1 MRLKLVAV
9 AIAAL
14 APVVAMLAY
23 NEVALRHQRN
33 EEVRASAAQAA
44 RQASSE
50 VERIVEGL
58 HGLLVSVSAMPSVRH
73 LDAGACNAALKSVA
87 ESIPNIST
95 IFVVGLDG
103 RPVCGS
109 TAFPPG
115 VVFSDRDYFQQ
126 ILKTKDFTV
135 GTYTQSRLSDR
146 HVLPLAMPLME
157 GDILKAVIVGGI
169 RMDWLQ
175 NRITE
180 RGVVSGNTVTIA
192 DGKGTIVARVPLAEQ
207 FVGTVIPDEYQ
218 HLVHA
223 EQPDVIE
230 VMTQDGTTRILGYR
244 PIALPSSPL
253 YVSAGFSKPEAF
265 APINRATLTN
275 TLAIIGGALFS
286 FAAAIFIGNRFIL
299 VPIWRIA
306 DVMEK
311 WRGGQTAARTG
322 MNGSDELA
330 VVGATFDRL
339 LDELDE
345 RRRRNEEAEEERIL
359 LVRELA
365 HRVKNGFTLVQAI
378 ARQTFSRSDP
388 ERYNSFAERLAALA
402 GTYDLILSREGSASS
417 VRDIVSAALRAHVT
431 SEAERIRLG
440 GPDVVL
446 PADIALP
453 LSLVIHELATNAT
466 KYGSL
471 GSEEGTV
478 AIEWKSED
486 GRVLLLW
493 TESGGPPVS
502 APTKRGFG
510 SVLIERAFP
519 AKAQARSRSDF
530 RPEGLVFEVIFS
542 TGEPAAKGEVESL
555 DRDMMHPSKT

>member
-9 AIAAL
+9 AVAAL
-14 APVVAMLAY
+14 APVVTMLAY
-23 NEVALRHQRN
+23 NEIALRHQRN

-50 VERIVEGL
+50 VERIVEGS
-58 HGLLVSVSAMPSVRH
+58 HALLVSVSAMPSVRH
-73 LDAGACNAALKSVA
+73 LDVSACNEALKSVA
-87 ESIPNIST
+87 DNIPNVST
-95 IFVVGLDG
+95 LFVIGLDG

-109 TAFPPG
+109 TAFPDG
-115 VVFSDRDYFQQ
+115 VTFSDRDYFQQ
-126 ILKTKDFTV
+126 ILKTRDFTV
-135 GTYTQSRLSDR
+135 GTYTQSRLSDK

-157 GDILKAVIVGGI
+157 GGIFKAIIVSGI

-180 RGVVSGNTVTIA
+180 RGIASGDTVTIA
-192 DGKGTIVARVPLAEQ
+192 DGKGTIVARVPGAEQ
-207 FVGTVIPDEYQ
+207 FVGTVIPDAYQ
-218 HLVHA
+218 PLIHA

-230 VMTQDGTTRILGYR
+230 VASQDGTESILGYR

-253 YVSAGFSKPEAF
+253 YVSAGFSKREAF

-286 FAAAIFIGNRFIL
+286 FLAAVFIGNRFIL
-299 VPIWRIA
+299 VPISRIA

-311 WRGGQTAARTG
+311 WRNGQTTARTG
-322 MNGSDELA
+322 MTGSDELA

-345 RRRRNEEAEEERIL
+345 QRHQNEEAEEERIL

-417 VRDIVSAALRAHVT
+417 IRDIVSAALRAHVA
-431 SEAERIRLG
+431 SEAERIRLD
-440 GPDVVL
+440 GPEVVL
-446 PADIALP
+446 PADTALP

-471 GSEEGTV
+471 GSEDGTV
-478 AIEWKSED
+478 AIAWKHEG
-486 GRVLLLW
+486 GRVFLLW
-493 TESGGPPVS
+493 TETGGSPVS

-519 AKAQARSRSDF
+519 AKAQARSHSDF

-542 TGEPAAKGEVESL
+542 AGEPAAKGEVETS
-555 DRDMMHPSKT
+555 DRHMVHSSKT

>member
-9 AIAAL
+9 AVAAL

-58 HGLLVSVSAMPSVRH
+58 HGLLISVSAMPSVRH
-73 LDAGACNAALKSVA
+73 LDVGTCNEALTSVA
-87 ESIPNIST
+87 ENIPNVST

-109 TAFPPG
+109 TAFPEG
-115 VVFSDRDYFQQ
+115 VTFSDRDYFQQ

-135 GTYTQSRLSDR
+135 GTYTQSRLSDK

-157 GDILKAVIVGGI
+157 GGMLKAVIVSGI

-180 RGVVSGNTVTIA
+180 RGVAPGNAVTIA
-192 DGKGTIVARVPLAEQ
+192 DGKGTIVARVPLPEQ
-207 FVGTVIPDEYQ
+207 FVGTAIPDQYQ
-218 HLVHA
+218 RLVHA

-230 VMTQDGTTRILGYR
+230 VTSRDGMVRIVGYR

-253 YVSAGFSKPEAF
+253 YVSASFSKPEAF
-265 APINRATLTN
+265 APIERATLMN

-286 FAAAIFIGNRFIL
+286 LTAAIVIGNRFIL

-311 WRGGQTAARTG
+311 WRGGQTSARTG
-322 MNGSDELA
+322 MTGSDDLA

-345 RRRRNEEAEEERIL
+345 RRRCNEAAEEERIL

-402 GTYDLILSREGSASS
+402 GTYDVILSREGSASS
-417 VRDIVSAALRAHVT
+417 LRDIVSAALRAHVA
-431 SEAERIRLG
+431 SEAEHIRLA

-446 PADIALP
+446 PAETALP

-471 GSEEGTV
+471 GSEDGTV
-478 AIEWKSED
+478 AIEWRRDEK
-486 GRVLLLW
+486 RLLLLW

-502 APTKRGFG
+502 KPVKRGFG

-519 AKAQARSRSDF
+519 AKAQARSHSDY
-530 RPEGLVFEVIFS
+530 RPEGLVFELVFS
-542 TGEPAAKGEVESL
+542 IEEPAAKSKAVSPSRETAPAD
-555 DRDMMHPSKT
+555 DR

>member
-9 AIAAL
+9 AVAAL

-58 HGLLVSVSAMPSVRH
+58 HALLVSVSAMPSVRH
-73 LDAGACNAALKSVA
+73 LDVQACNEALKSVA
-87 ESIPNIST
+87 ESIPNIRT

-109 TAFPPG
+109 MAFPDG
-115 VVFSDRDYFQQ
+115 VVFSDRDYFKQT
-126 ILKTKDFTV
+126 LETKDFSV

-146 HVLPLAMPLME
+146 PVLPLAMPLLE
-157 GDILKAVIVGGI
+157 GESIKALIVSGI
-169 RMDWLQ
+169 RLDWLQ

-180 RGVVSGNTVTIA
+180 RGVAPGNAVTIA
-192 DGKGTIVARVPLAEQ
+192 DGKGTIVARVPLPEQ

-218 HLVHA
+218 HLIHA

-230 VMTQDGTTRILGYR
+230 VTSQDGTVRILGYR

-265 APINRATLTN
+265 APIKRATLMN
-275 TLAIIGGALFS
+275 TLAIIGGALFA
-286 FAAAIFIGNRFIL
+286 FLAAIFIGNRFIL
-299 VPIWRIA
+299 APISRIA
-306 DVMEK
+306 EVMEK
-311 WRGGQTAARTG
+311 WRNGQTTARTG
-322 MNGSDELA
+322 MTGPDELD

-345 RRRRNEEAEEERIL
+345 RRRQNERAEEERTL
-359 LVRELA
+359 LVREMA
-365 HRVKNGFTLVQAI
+365 HRVKNGFALVQAI
-378 ARQTFSRSDP
+378 ARQTFSRANP
-388 ERYNSFAERLAALA
+388 ESYHAFAERLAALA
-402 GTYDLILSREGSASS
+402 GTYDLILSGEGSAAPI
-417 VRDIVSAALRAHVT
+417 RETISAALRAHIA
-431 SEAERIRLG
+431 SQERIHLD

-453 LSLVIHELATNAT
+453 LSLVLHELATNAT

-471 GSEEGTV
+471 GSEQGTV
-478 AIEWKSED
+478 AIAWKHDD
-486 GRVLLLW
+486 GRVRLVW
-493 TESGGPPVS
+493 TEAGGPPVS
-502 APTKRGFG
+502 TPTKKGFG
-510 SVLIERAFP
+510 SILIERAFSS
-519 AKAQARSRSDF
+519 KAQAQSRSDY
-530 RPEGLVFEVIFS
+530 RPEGLVFEVVFL
-542 TGEPAAKGEVESL
+542 TGEPAAKTEVEV
-555 DRDMMHPSKT
+555 PIGT

>member
-9 AIAAL
+9 AVAAL

-58 HGLLVSVSAMPSVRH
+58 HALLVSVSAMPSVRH
-73 LDAGACNAALKSVA
+73 LDVQACNEALKSVA
-87 ESIPNIST
+87 ESIPNIRT

-109 TAFPPG
+109 MAFPDG
-115 VVFSDRDYFQQ
+115 VVFSDRDYFKQT
-126 ILKTKDFTV
+126 LETKDFSV

-146 HVLPLAMPLME
+146 PVLPLAMPLME
-157 GDILKAVIVGGI
+157 GEAVKAVIVSGI
-169 RMDWLQ
+169 RLDWLQ

-180 RGVVSGNTVTIA
+180 RGVAPGNAVTIA
-192 DGKGTIVARVPLAEQ
+192 DSKGTIVARVPLPEQ

-218 HLVHA
+218 HLIHA

-230 VMTQDGTTRILGYR
+230 ATSQDGTARILGYR

-265 APINRATLTN
+265 APINRATLMN
-275 TLAIIGGALFS
+275 TLAIIGGALFA
-286 FAAAIFIGNRFIL
+286 FLAAIFIGNRFIL
-299 VPIWRIA
+299 VPISRIA
-306 DVMEK
+306 EVMEK
-311 WRGGQTAARTG
+311 WRSGETTARTG
-322 MNGSDELA
+322 MTGPDELD

-345 RRRRNEEAEEERIL
+345 RRRRNEQAEEERTL
-359 LVRELA
+359 LVREMA
-365 HRVKNGFTLVQAI
+365 HRVKNGFALVQAI
-378 ARQTFSRSDP
+378 ARQTFSRSNP
-388 ERYNSFAERLAALA
+388 ESYNAFAERLAALA
-402 GTYDLILSREGSASS
+402 GTYDLILSREGSAAPI
-417 VRDIVSAALRAHVT
+417 REIISAALRAHIA
-431 SEAERIRLG
+431 SEERIRLD

-446 PADIALP
+446 PADLALP
-453 LSLVIHELATNAT
+453 LSLVLHELATNAT

-471 GSEEGTV
+471 GSEPGTV
-478 AIEWKSED
+478 AIEWKHDD
-486 GRVLLLW
+486 GRVLLVW
-493 TESGGPPVS
+493 TETGGPAVT

-510 SVLIERAFP
+510 SVLIERAFSS
-519 AKAQARSRSDF
+519 KAQAQSRSDY
-530 RPEGLVFEVIFS
+530 RPEGLVFEVVFS
-542 TGEPAAKGEVESL
+542 TGEPAGG
-555 DRDMMHPSKT
+555 R

>member
-9 AIAAL
+9 AVAAL

-58 HGLLVSVSAMPSVRH
+58 HALLVSVSAMPSVRH
-73 LDAGACNAALKSVA
+73 LDVQACNEALKSVA
-87 ESIPNIST
+87 ESIPNIRT

-109 TAFPPG
+109 MAFPDG
-115 VVFSDRDYFQQ
+115 VVFSDRDYFKQT
-126 ILKTKDFTV
+126 LETKDFSV

-146 HVLPLAMPLME
+146 PVLPLAMPLME
-157 GDILKAVIVGGI
+157 GESVKALIVSGI
-169 RMDWLQ
+169 RLDWLQ

-180 RGVVSGNTVTIA
+180 RGVAPGNAVTIA
-192 DGKGTIVARVPLAEQ
+192 DGKGTIVARVPLPEQ

-218 HLVHA
+218 HLIHA

-230 VMTQDGTTRILGYR
+230 VTSQDGTVRILGYR

-265 APINRATLTN
+265 APINRATLMN
-275 TLAIIGGALFS
+275 TLAIIGGALFA
-286 FAAAIFIGNRFIL
+286 FLAAIVIGNRFIL
-299 VPIWRIA
+299 APISRIA
-306 DVMEK
+306 EVMEK
-311 WRGGQTAARTG
+311 WRNGQTTARTG
-322 MNGSDELA
+322 MTGPDELD

-345 RRRRNEEAEEERIL
+345 RRRRNEQAEEERTL
-359 LVRELA
+359 LVREMA
-365 HRVKNGFTLVQAI
+365 HRVKNGFALVQAI
-378 ARQTFSRSDP
+378 ARQTFSRSNP
-388 ERYNSFAERLAALA
+388 ESYNAFAERLAALA
-402 GTYDLILSREGSASS
+402 GTYDLILSREGSAAPI
-417 VRDIVSAALRAHVT
+417 REIISAALRAHIA
-431 SEAERIRLG
+431 SQDRIRLD

-453 LSLVIHELATNAT
+453 LSLVLHELATNAT

-471 GSEEGTV
+471 GSEQGTV
-478 AIEWKSED
+478 AIAWKHDD
-486 GRVLLLW
+486 GRVLLVW
-493 TESGGPPVS
+493 TEAGGPAVS
-502 APTKRGFG
+502 TPTKRGFG
-510 SVLIERAFP
+510 SVLIERAFSS
-519 AKAQARSRSDF
+519 KAQAQSRSDY
-530 RPEGLVFEVIFS
+530 RPEGLVFEVVFL
-542 TGEPAAKGEVESL
+542 TGEPAAKTEGDV
-555 DRDMMHPSKT
+555 P

>member
-9 AIAAL
+9 AVAAL

-58 HGLLVSVSAMPSVRH
+58 HGLLISVSAMPSVRH
-73 LDAGACNAALKSVA
+73 LDVGTCNEALTSVA
-87 ESIPNIST
+87 ENIPNVST

-109 TAFPPG
+109 TAFPEG
-115 VVFSDRDYFQQ
+115 VTFSDRDYFQQ

-135 GTYTQSRLSDR
+135 GTYTQSRLSDK

-157 GDILKAVIVGGI
+157 GGMLKAVIVSGI

-180 RGVVSGNTVTIA
+180 RGVAPGNAVTIA
-192 DGKGTIVARVPLAEQ
+192 DGKGTIVARVPLPEQ
-207 FVGTVIPDEYQ
+207 FVGTAIPDQYQ
-218 HLVHA
+218 RLVHA

-230 VMTQDGTTRILGYR
+230 VTSRDGMVRIVGYR

-253 YVSAGFSKPEAF
+253 YVSASFSKPEAF
-265 APINRATLTN
+265 APIERATLMN

-286 FAAAIFIGNRFIL
+286 LTAAIVIGNRFIL

-311 WRGGQTAARTG
+311 WRGGQTSARTG
-322 MNGSDELA
+322 MTGSDDLA

-345 RRRRNEEAEEERIL
+345 RRRCNEAAEEERIL

-402 GTYDLILSREGSASS
+402 GTYDVILSREGSASS
-417 VRDIVSAALRAHVT
+417 LRDIVSAALRAHVA
-431 SEAERIRLG
+431 SEAEHIRLA

-446 PADIALP
+446 PAETALP

-471 GSEEGTV
+471 GSEDGTV
-478 AIEWKSED
+478 AIEWRRDEK
-486 GRVLLLW
+486 RLLLLW

-502 APTKRGFG
+502 KPVKRGFG

-519 AKAQARSRSDF
+519 A
-530 RPEGLVFEVIFS
+530 
-542 TGEPAAKGEVESL
+542 
-555 DRDMMHPSKT
+555 

>member
-9 AIAAL
+9 AVAAL
-14 APVVAMLAY
+14 APVVAMLLY

-58 HGLLVSVSAMPSVRH
+58 HGLLVSVAAMPSVRH
-73 LDAGACNAALKSVA
+73 LDVGTCNEALKSVA
-87 ESIPNIST
+87 ESIPNVST

-109 TAFPPG
+109 TAFPEG
-115 VVFSDRDYFQQ
+115 VRFSDRDYFQQ

-157 GDILKAVIVGGI
+157 GDTLKAVIVSGI

-180 RGVVSGNTVTIA
+180 RGVAPGNAVTIA
-192 DGKGTIVARVPLAEQ
+192 DGKGTIVARAPLPEQ

-218 HLVHA
+218 HLIHA

-230 VMTQDGTTRILGYR
+230 VTSQDGTTRILAYR

-253 YVSAGFSKPEAF
+253 FVSAGFSKPEAF
-265 APINRATLTN
+265 APIERATLMN

-286 FAAAIFIGNRFIL
+286 LTAAIFIGNRFIL

-311 WRGGQTAARTG
+311 WRGGQTSARTG
-322 MNGSDELA
+322 MTGSDELE

-339 LDELDE
+339 LDELEE
-345 RRRRNEEAEEERIL
+345 RRRRNEEVEEERIL

-402 GTYDLILSREGSASS
+402 GTYDLILSREGSASP
-417 VRDIVSAALRAHVT
+417 VRDVVSAALRAHVA
-431 SEAERIRLG
+431 SEAEHIRLD
-440 GPDVVL
+440 GPEVVL
-446 PADIALP
+446 PADTALP

-471 GSEEGTV
+471 GSEAGTV
-478 AIEWKSED
+478 AIEWRHED
-486 GRVLLLW
+486 GRVFLLW

-502 APTKRGFG
+502 KPTKRGFG

-519 AKAQARSRSDF
+519 AKAQARSHSDY
-530 RPEGLVFEVIFS
+530 RPEGLVFELVFS
-542 TGEPAAKGEVESL
+542 IGVS
-555 DRDMMHPSKT
+555 

>member
-9 AIAAL
+9 AVAAL

-58 HGLLVSVSAMPSVRH
+58 HGLLVSVAAMPSVRH
-73 LDAGACNAALKSVA
+73 LDVGTCNEALKSVA
-87 ESIPNIST
+87 ESIPNVST

-109 TAFPPG
+109 TAFPEG
-115 VVFSDRDYFQQ
+115 VRFSDRDYFQQ
-126 ILKTKDFTV
+126 ILNSKDFTV

-157 GDILKAVIVGGI
+157 GDTLKAVIVSGI

-180 RGVVSGNTVTIA
+180 RGVAPGNAVTIA
-192 DGKGTIVARVPLAEQ
+192 DGKGTIVARAPLPEQ

-218 HLVHA
+218 HLIHA

-230 VMTQDGTTRILGYR
+230 LTSQDGTTRIVAYR

-253 YVSAGFSKPEAF
+253 FVSAGFSKPEAF
-265 APINRATLTN
+265 APIERATLMN

-286 FAAAIFIGNRFIL
+286 LTAAIFIGNRFIL

-311 WRGGQTAARTG
+311 WRGGQTSARTG
-322 MNGSDELA
+322 MTGSDELE

-339 LDELDE
+339 LDELEE
-345 RRRRNEEAEEERIL
+345 RRRRNEEVEEERIL

-402 GTYDLILSREGSASS
+402 GTYDLILSREGSASP
-417 VRDIVSAALRAHVT
+417 VRDVVSAALRAHVA
-431 SEAERIRLG
+431 SEAEHIRLD

-446 PADIALP
+446 PADTALP

-471 GSEEGTV
+471 GSENGTV
-478 AIEWKSED
+478 AIEWRHDD
-486 GRVLLLW
+486 GRVFLLW

-502 APTKRGFG
+502 KPTKRGFG

-519 AKAQARSRSDF
+519 AKAQARSHSDY
-530 RPEGLVFEVIFS
+530 RPEGLVFELVFS
-542 TGEPAAKGEVESL
+542 IGVS
-555 DRDMMHPSKT
+555 

>member
-9 AIAAL
+9 AVAAL

-58 HGLLVSVSAMPSVRH
+58 HALLVSVSAMPSVRH
-73 LDAGACNAALKSVA
+73 LDVQACNEALKSVA
-87 ESIPNIST
+87 ESIPNIRT

-109 TAFPPG
+109 MAFPDG
-115 VVFSDRDYFQQ
+115 VVFSDRDYFKQT
-126 ILKTKDFTV
+126 LETKDFSV

-146 HVLPLAMPLME
+146 PVLPLAMPLME
-157 GDILKAVIVGGI
+157 GEAVKAVIVSGI
-169 RMDWLQ
+169 RLDWLQ

-180 RGVVSGNTVTIA
+180 RGVAPGNAVTIA
-192 DGKGTIVARVPLAEQ
+192 DSKGTIVARVPLPEQ

-218 HLVHA
+218 HLIHA

-230 VMTQDGTTRILGYR
+230 ATSQDGTARILGYR

-265 APINRATLTN
+265 APINRATLMN
-275 TLAIIGGALFS
+275 TLAIIGGALFA
-286 FAAAIFIGNRFIL
+286 FLAAIFIGNRFIL
-299 VPIWRIA
+299 VPISRIA
-306 DVMEK
+306 EVMEK
-311 WRGGQTAARTG
+311 WRSGQTTARTG
-322 MNGSDELA
+322 MTGPDELD

-345 RRRRNEEAEEERIL
+345 RRRRNEQAEEERTL
-359 LVRELA
+359 LVREMA
-365 HRVKNGFTLVQAI
+365 HRVKNGFALVQAI
-378 ARQTFSRSDP
+378 ARQTFSRSNP
-388 ERYNSFAERLAALA
+388 ESYNAFAERLAALA
-402 GTYDLILSREGSASS
+402 GTYDLILSREGSAAPI
-417 VRDIVSAALRAHVT
+417 REIISAALRAHIA
-431 SEAERIRLG
+431 SEERIRLD

-446 PADIALP
+446 PADLALP
-453 LSLVIHELATNAT
+453 LSLVLHELATNAT

-471 GSEEGTV
+471 GSEPGTV
-478 AIEWKSED
+478 AIEWKHDD
-486 GRVLLLW
+486 GRVLLVW
-493 TESGGPPVS
+493 TETGGPAVT

-510 SVLIERAFP
+510 SVLIERAFSS
-519 AKAQARSRSDF
+519 KAQAQSRSDY
-530 RPEGLVFEVIFS
+530 RPKGSSSKLSSQPGNLQAEGKVQTGISFEQICR
-542 TGEPAAKGEVESL
+542 EA
-555 DRDMMHPSKT
+555 

>member
-9 AIAAL
+9 AVAAL

-58 HGLLVSVSAMPSVRH
+58 HALLVSVSAMPSVRH
-73 LDAGACNAALKSVA
+73 LDVQACNEALKSVA
-87 ESIPNIST
+87 ESIPNIRT

-109 TAFPPG
+109 MAFPDG
-115 VVFSDRDYFQQ
+115 VVFSDRDYFKQT
-126 ILKTKDFTV
+126 LETKDFSV

-146 HVLPLAMPLME
+146 PVLPLAMPLME
-157 GDILKAVIVGGI
+157 GESVKALIVSGI
-169 RMDWLQ
+169 RLDWLQ

-180 RGVVSGNTVTIA
+180 RGVAPGNAVTIA
-192 DGKGTIVARVPLAEQ
+192 DGKGTIVARVPLPEQ

-218 HLVHA
+218 HLIHA

-230 VMTQDGTTRILGYR
+230 VTSQDGTARILGYR

-265 APINRATLTN
+265 APINRATLMN
-275 TLAIIGGALFS
+275 TLAIIGGALFA
-286 FAAAIFIGNRFIL
+286 FLAAIFIGNRFIL
-299 VPIWRIA
+299 APISRIA
-306 DVMEK
+306 EVMEK
-311 WRGGQTAARTG
+311 WRNGQTTARTG
-322 MNGSDELA
+322 MTGPDELD

-345 RRRRNEEAEEERIL
+345 RRRRNEQAEEERTL
-359 LVRELA
+359 LVREMA
-365 HRVKNGFTLVQAI
+365 HRVKNGFALVQAI
-378 ARQTFSRSDP
+378 ARQTFSRSNP
-388 ERYNSFAERLAALA
+388 ESYNAFAERLAALA
-402 GTYDLILSREGSASS
+402 GTYDLILSREGSAAPI
-417 VRDIVSAALRAHVT
+417 REIISAALRAHIA
-431 SEAERIRLG
+431 SQERIRLD

-453 LSLVIHELATNAT
+453 LSLVLHELATNAT

-471 GSEEGTV
+471 GSEQGTV
-478 AIEWKSED
+478 AIAWKHDD
-486 GRVLLLW
+486 GRVLLVW
-493 TESGGPPVS
+493 TEAGGPPVS
-502 APTKRGFG
+502 PPTKRGFG
-510 SVLIERAFP
+510 SVLIERAFSS
-519 AKAQARSRSDF
+519 KAQARSRSDY
-530 RPEGLVFEVIFS
+530 RPEGLVFEVVFL
-542 TGEPAAKGEVESL
+542 TGEPAAKTEGDV
-555 DRDMMHPSKT
+555 PIGT

>member
-9 AIAAL
+9 AVAAL

-44 RQASSE
+44 RQSSSE

-58 HGLLVSVSAMPSVRH
+58 HGLLVSVAAMPSVRH
-73 LDAGACNAALKSVA
+73 LDVGTCNEALKSVA

-109 TAFPPG
+109 TAFPEG
-115 VVFSDRDYFQQ
+115 VRFSDRDYFQQ
-126 ILKTKDFTV
+126 ILNTKAFTV

-157 GDILKAVIVGGI
+157 GDTLKAVIVSGI

-180 RGVVSGNTVTIA
+180 RGVAPGNAVTIA
-192 DGKGTIVARVPLAEQ
+192 DGKGTIVARAPLPEQ

-218 HLVHA
+218 HLIHA

-230 VMTQDGTTRILGYR
+230 VTSQDGTTRILAYR

-253 YVSAGFSKPEAF
+253 FVSAGFSKPEAF
-265 APINRATLTN
+265 APIERATLMN

-286 FAAAIFIGNRFIL
+286 LTAAIFIGNRFIL

-311 WRGGQTAARTG
+311 WRGGQTSARTG
-322 MNGSDELA
+322 MTGSDELE

-339 LDELDE
+339 LDELEE
-345 RRRRNEEAEEERIL
+345 RRRRNEEVEEERIL

-402 GTYDLILSREGSASS
+402 GTYDLILSREGSASP
-417 VRDIVSAALRAHVT
+417 VRDVVSAALRAHVA
-431 SEAERIRLG
+431 SEAEHIRLN
-440 GPDVVL
+440 GPEVVL
-446 PADIALP
+446 PADTALP

-471 GSEEGTV
+471 GSEAGTV
-478 AIEWKSED
+478 AIEWRHED
-486 GRVLLLW
+486 GRVFLLW

-502 APTKRGFG
+502 KPTKRGFG

-519 AKAQARSRSDF
+519 AKAQARSHSDY
-530 RPEGLVFEVIFS
+530 RPEGLVFELVFS
-542 TGEPAAKGEVESL
+542 IGETVPASGS
-555 DRDMMHPSKT
+555 

>member
-9 AIAAL
+9 AVAAL

-58 HGLLVSVSAMPSVRH
+58 HALLVSVSAMPSVRH
-73 LDAGACNAALKSVA
+73 LDVQACNEALKSVA
-87 ESIPNIST
+87 ESIPNIRT

-109 TAFPPG
+109 MAFTDG
-115 VVFSDRDYFQQ
+115 VVFSDRDYFKQT
-126 ILKTKDFTV
+126 LETKDFSV

-146 HVLPLAMPLME
+146 PVLPLAMPLME
-157 GDILKAVIVGGI
+157 GEAVKAVIVSGI
-169 RMDWLQ
+169 RLDWLQ

-180 RGVVSGNTVTIA
+180 RGVAPGNAVTIA
-192 DGKGTIVARVPLAEQ
+192 DSKGTIVARVPLPEQ

-218 HLVHA
+218 HLIHA

-230 VMTQDGTTRILGYR
+230 ATSQDGTARILGYR

-265 APINRATLTN
+265 APINRATLMN
-275 TLAIIGGALFS
+275 TLAIIGGALFA
-286 FAAAIFIGNRFIL
+286 FLAAIFIGNRFIL
-299 VPIWRIA
+299 VPISRIA
-306 DVMEK
+306 EVMEK
-311 WRGGQTAARTG
+311 WRSGQTTARTG
-322 MNGSDELA
+322 MTGPDELD

-345 RRRRNEEAEEERIL
+345 RRRRNEQAEEERTL
-359 LVRELA
+359 LVREMA
-365 HRVKNGFTLVQAI
+365 HRVKNGFALVQAI
-378 ARQTFSRSDP
+378 ARQTFSRSNP
-388 ERYNSFAERLAALA
+388 ESYNAFAERLAALA
-402 GTYDLILSREGSASS
+402 GTYDLILSREGSAAPI
-417 VRDIVSAALRAHVT
+417 REIISAALRAHIA
-431 SEAERIRLG
+431 SEERIRLD

-446 PADIALP
+446 PADLALP
-453 LSLVIHELATNAT
+453 LSLVLHELATNAT

-471 GSEEGTV
+471 GSEPGTV
-478 AIEWKSED
+478 AIEWKHDD
-486 GRVLLLW
+486 GRVLLVW
-493 TESGGPPVS
+493 TETGGPAVT

-510 SVLIERAFP
+510 SVLIERAFSS
-519 AKAQARSRSDF
+519 KAQAQSRSDY
-530 RPEGLVFEVIFS
+530 RPEGLVFEVVFS
-542 TGEPAAKGEVESL
+542 TGEPAGG
-555 DRDMMHPSKT
+555 R

>member
-9 AIAAL
+9 AVAAL

-58 HGLLVSVSAMPSVRH
+58 HALLVSVSAMPSVRH
-73 LDAGACNAALKSVA
+73 LDVQACNEALKSVA
-87 ESIPNIST
+87 ESIPNIRT

-103 RPVCGS
+103 RPVCES
-109 TAFPPG
+109 MAFPDG
-115 VVFSDRDYFQQ
+115 VVFSDRDYFKQT
-126 ILKTKDFTV
+126 LETKDFSV

-146 HVLPLAMPLME
+146 PVLPLAMPLME
-157 GDILKAVIVGGI
+157 GEAVKAVIVSGI
-169 RMDWLQ
+169 RLDWLQ

-180 RGVVSGNTVTIA
+180 RGVAPGNAVTIA
-192 DGKGTIVARVPLAEQ
+192 DSKGTIVARVPLPEQ

-218 HLVHA
+218 HLIHA

-230 VMTQDGTTRILGYR
+230 ATSQDGTARILGYR

-265 APINRATLTN
+265 APINRATLMN
-275 TLAIIGGALFS
+275 TLAIIGGALFA
-286 FAAAIFIGNRFIL
+286 FLAAIFIGNRFIL
-299 VPIWRIA
+299 VPISRIA
-306 DVMEK
+306 EVMEK
-311 WRGGQTAARTG
+311 WRSGQTTARTG
-322 MNGSDELA
+322 MTGPDELD

-345 RRRRNEEAEEERIL
+345 RRRRNEQAEEERTL
-359 LVRELA
+359 LVREMA
-365 HRVKNGFTLVQAI
+365 HRVKNGFALVQAI
-378 ARQTFSRSDP
+378 ARQTFSRSNP
-388 ERYNSFAERLAALA
+388 ESYNAFAERLAALA
-402 GTYDLILSREGSASS
+402 GTYDLILSREGSAAPI
-417 VRDIVSAALRAHVT
+417 REIISAALRAHIA
-431 SEAERIRLG
+431 SEERIRLD

-446 PADIALP
+446 PADLALP
-453 LSLVIHELATNAT
+453 LSLVLHELATNAT

-471 GSEEGTV
+471 GSEPGTV
-478 AIEWKSED
+478 AIEWKHDD
-486 GRVLLLW
+486 GRVLLVW
-493 TESGGPPVS
+493 TETGGPAVT

-510 SVLIERAFP
+510 SVLIERAFSS
-519 AKAQARSRSDF
+519 KAQAQSRSDY
-530 RPEGLVFEVIFS
+530 RPEGLVFEVVFS
-542 TGEPAAKGEVESL
+542 TGEPAGG
-555 DRDMMHPSKT
+555 R

>member
-9 AIAAL
+9 AVAAL

-58 HGLLVSVSAMPSVRH
+58 HALLVSVSAMPSVRH
-73 LDAGACNAALKSVA
+73 LDVQACNEALKSVA
-87 ESIPNIST
+87 ESIPNIRT

-109 TAFPPG
+109 MAFPDG
-115 VVFSDRDYFQQ
+115 VVFSDRDYFKQT
-126 ILKTKDFTV
+126 LETKDFSV

-146 HVLPLAMPLME
+146 PVLPLAMPLLE
-157 GDILKAVIVGGI
+157 GESIKALIVSGI
-169 RMDWLQ
+169 RLDWLQ

-180 RGVVSGNTVTIA
+180 RGVAPGNAVTIA
-192 DGKGTIVARVPLAEQ
+192 DGKGTIVARVPLPEQ

-218 HLVHA
+218 HLIHA

-230 VMTQDGTTRILGYR
+230 VTSQDGTVRILGYR

-265 APINRATLTN
+265 APINRATLMN
-275 TLAIIGGALFS
+275 TLAIIGGALFA
-286 FAAAIFIGNRFIL
+286 FLAAIFIGNRFIL
-299 VPIWRIA
+299 APISRIA
-306 DVMEK
+306 EVMEK
-311 WRGGQTAARTG
+311 WRNGQTTARTG
-322 MNGSDELA
+322 MTGPDELD

-345 RRRRNEEAEEERIL
+345 RRRQNERAEEERTL
-359 LVRELA
+359 LVREMA
-365 HRVKNGFTLVQAI
+365 HRVKNGFALVQAI
-378 ARQTFSRSDP
+378 ARQTFSRANP
-388 ERYNSFAERLAALA
+388 ESYHAFAERLAALA
-402 GTYDLILSREGSASS
+402 GTYELILSGEGSAAPI
-417 VRDIVSAALRAHVT
+417 RETISAALRAHIA
-431 SEAERIRLG
+431 SQERIRLD

-453 LSLVIHELATNAT
+453 LSLVLHELATNAT

-471 GSEEGTV
+471 GSEQGTV
-478 AIEWKSED
+478 AIAWKHDD
-486 GRVLLLW
+486 GRVRLVW
-493 TESGGPPVS
+493 TEAGGPPVS
-502 APTKRGFG
+502 KPTKRGFG
-510 SVLIERAFP
+510 SVLIERAFSS
-519 AKAQARSRSDF
+519 KAQAQSRSDY
-530 RPEGLVFEVIFS
+530 RPEGLVFEVVFL
-542 TGEPAAKGEVESL
+542 TGEPAAKTEVEV
-555 DRDMMHPSKT
+555 PIGT